1 MSGLVQRLLDVP
13 GWTVLVV
20 TGAVVFAEDAFFI
33 GFVIPGE
40 TVAVLAG
47 VAAKLG
53 HVPLTGAVLVVVLAA
68 IAGDSVGYLIGRRF
82 GQRVLA
88 LRILDKRRARLAQ
101 AEDFLARRGGTA
113 VFLGRWVAFFRAVMP
128 ALAGTARMPFAKFLL
143 YNAAGGIAWGTTVVL
158 IGYAAGA
165 SYAQVEKRFGTASAA
180 VVAAVV
186 IIALIVWRVREH
198 RAGRDG

>member
-53 HVPLTGAVLVVVLAA
+53 HVSLTAAVLVVVLAA

-113 VFLGRWVAFFRAVMP
+113 VFLGRRLWVLRGGAGVAALGGGALTGGLSARSVP
-128 ALAGTARMPFAKFLL
+128 AL
-143 YNAAGGIAWGTTVVL
+143 V
-158 IGYAAGA
+158 
-165 SYAQVEKRFGTASAA
+165 A
-180 VVAAVV
+180 VVGVLQVAALVLL
-186 IIALIVWRVREH
+186 IATLRSQSVA
-198 RAGRDG
+198 RAG